1 MPDKSGSP
9 AIYPKIRIG
18 SYNIMASAMTGTDGL
33 AAAIAAMNAD
43 IIGLQEVD
51 NQTLRS
57 GRNFSKNGGTPL
69 NQAEYIAGKL
79 GLNYCFCKA
88 MDYDGGEYG
97 TAVLSRYP
105 LKLCKRIELPN
116 THKNEEPFEPRAACA
131 VAADVPGYPA
141 PMLVVVTHLDH
152 TSSQLRTK
160 QLRALTSGFC
170 EFPGGPLI
178 LIGDLNLTP
187 DSNQYEYLM
196 KYFCETDITPTE
208 PSWEPQNKIDYILFS
223 QHWEIQNF
231 YIPKPGDCVSA
242 LPYAEISDHLPI
254 TATVRLIAG

>member
-1 MPDKSGSP
+1 
-9 AIYPKIRIG
+9 
-18 SYNIMASAMTGTDGL
+18 MASGMAGTDVI
-33 AAAIAAMNAD
+33 AAAIQAMNAD

-79 GLNYCFCKA
+79 NYCFCKA

-105 LKLCKRIELPN
+105 LQLCKRIELPN
-116 THKNEEPFEPRAACA
+116 TFEPRAACA
-131 VAADVPGYPA
+131 VAVDVPGYPA
-141 PMLVVVTHLDH
+141 PVLVVVTHLDH
-152 TSSQLRTK
+152 TSAQLRTK

-196 KYFCETDITPTE
+196 KYFRETDVKLTPTE
-208 PSWEPQNKIDYILFS
+208 PSWEPQNKIDYILLS
-223 QHWEIQNF
+223 QHWEIQDF

-242 LPYAEISDHLPI
+242 LPDTQSYAKISDHLPI

>member
-9 AIYPKIRIG
+9 AIYPAIRIG
-18 SYNIMASAMTGTDGL
+18 SYNIMASAMTGTDVI
-33 AAAIAAMNAD
+33 AAAIQAMNAD

-57 GRNFSKNGGTPL
+57 GEYFRKNGGTPL
-69 NQAEYIAGKL
+69 NQAKYLAAEL
-79 GLNYCFCKA
+79 GLNYCYCKA

-116 THKNEEPFEPRAACA
+116 THKNGDNFEPRAACA
-131 VAADVPGYPA
+131 VAADVPGYPV
-141 PMLVVVTHLDH
+141 MVLVTHLDH
-152 TSSQLRTK
+152 TSAQLRTK
-160 QLRALTSGFC
+160 QVRALTSGFS
-170 EFPGGPLI
+170 EFLGGPLI

-187 DSNQYEYLM
+187 DSDGYEYLM
-196 KYFCETDITPTE
+196 KYFCETDLTPTQ
-208 PSWEPQNKIDYILFS
+208 PSWEPQNKIDYILLS
-223 QHWEIQNF
+223 QHWEIQDF
-231 YIPKPGDCVSA
+231 YIPKPGDCVSV